1 MRAEIEQLQHR
12 GGFAAGDEP
21 ALRWGMLGTGQIAE
35 VFAATAHAN
44 TRQRILAV
52 GSRTQARADEFAAR
66 HGHRARARLVYEAV
80 IADDVDV
87 VYIALTADAHCERAL
102 EAIAAGKHVL
112 VEKPFAMDGDEAARM
127 ADAARSAASWRWRPC
142 GRGYPP
148 QSDAIRLLMADG
160 TLGDIRLVFADHG
173 QAIPVDPA
181 HRLHHAELGG
191 GALLD
196 LGIYPIA
203 FASQVLGPPDDVATF
218 GEILPTGVDGS
229 AELVL
234 TCGDARAL
242 LSTTMGSARRPRPPW
257 RAPRPGSSCA
267 RRSSRRPASRSSGR
281 GFDGPGERWED
292 QTGISMHHGLCY
304 QATALARF
312 AAEGGAESPVHPLD
326 ETVAI
331 MRTIDT
337 ALAALR

>member
-1 MRAEIEQLQHR
+1 MRAEIEHLQHR
-12 GGFAAGDEP
+12 GVFAAGEEP
-21 ALRWGMLGTGQIAE
+21 ALRWGMLGTGQIAG

-52 GSRTQARADEFAAR
+52 GSRTQARADAFAAR
-66 HGHRARARLVYEAV
+66 HGIERAHDSYSAV
-80 IADDVDV
+80 IADDIDV

-102 EAIAAGKHVL
+102 EAIAAGRHVL
-112 VEKPFAMDGDEAARM
+112 VEKPFALNGDEAARM
-127 ADAARSAASWRWRPC
+127 ADAARAAGVVAMEAMWTR
-142 GRGYPP
+142 YLP
-148 QSDAIRLLMADG
+148 QSDAIRLLVADG
-160 TLGDIRLVFADHG
+160 TLGDIKLVFADHG
-173 QAIPVDPA
+173 QAIVADPA

-203 FASQVLGPPDDVATF
+203 FASQLLGPPDDVAAF

-242 LSTTMGSARRPRPPW
+242 LSTTIGLSTPTTAAVAGTEARLEL
-257 RAPRPGSSCA
+257 RAPFFTPTGFTLA
-267 RRSSRRPASRSSGR
+267 GP
-281 GFDGPGERWED
+281 GFDGPGERWD
-292 QTGISMHHGLCY
+292 DRTGISRHHGLCY

-312 AAEGGAESPVHPLD
+312 AADGRAESPVHPLD